1 MSSTRIAAWYAMGST
16 LDRKSTMTTK
26 NPRVVGYVSPE
37 NHTQLKEFVKQQGLT
52 ESKAIDVI
60 FSQFFGTASLLQ
72 SSKPSS
78 TPQELS
84 ERVAVLEQQ
93 MTEVM
98 GESVA

>member
-1 MSSTRIAAWYAMGST
+1 MA
-16 LDRKSTMTTK
+16 TK

-60 FSQFFGTASLLQ
+60 FNQFFGTTSPL
-72 SSKPSS
+72 PSS
-78 TPQELS
+78 THQELS

-93 MTEVM
+93 MAEVM

>member
-1 MSSTRIAAWYAMGST
+1 MA
-16 LDRKSTMTTK
+16 TK

-37 NHTQLKEFVKQQGLT
+37 NHAQLKEFVEQQSLT

-60 FSQFFGTASLLQ
+60 LSQFFSAASEPKSSTQ
-72 SSKPSS
+72 SSILK
-78 TPQELS
+78 QVLN
-84 ERVAVLEQQ
+84 RVTVLEQQ

>member
-1 MSSTRIAAWYAMGST
+1 MA
-16 LDRKSTMTTK
+16 TK

-37 NHTQLKEFVKQQGLT
+37 NHDQLKEFVKQQGLT

-60 FSQFFGTASLLQ
+60 FSQFFGTASAL
-72 SSKPSS
+72 PSS

-93 MTEVM
+93 MAEVM
-98 GESVA
+98 GECVA

>member
-1 MSSTRIAAWYAMGST
+1 MA
-16 LDRKSTMTTK
+16 TK

-60 FSQFFGTASLLQ
+60 FSQFFGTTSPL
-72 SSKPSS
+72 PSS

-93 MTEVM
+93 MAEIM

>member
-1 MSSTRIAAWYAMGST
+1 MSSTRVAAWYAMGST
-16 LDRKSTMTTK
+16 LDRKSIMTTK

-60 FSQFFGTASLLQ
+60 FSQFFGTASPLP
-72 SSKPSS
+72 SSQPSS

-84 ERVAVLEQQ
+84 ERIAVLEQQ

-98 GESVA
+98 GGSVA